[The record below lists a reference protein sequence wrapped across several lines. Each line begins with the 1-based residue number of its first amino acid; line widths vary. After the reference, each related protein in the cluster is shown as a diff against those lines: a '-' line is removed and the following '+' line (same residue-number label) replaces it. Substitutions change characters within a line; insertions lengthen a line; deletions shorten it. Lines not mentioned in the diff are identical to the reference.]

1 MLLRLPIEWPPREEH
16 SIQLQPS
23 VQETLNSTMSD
34 LSMIEF
40 RAIAGRISAHVNS
53 IERSTLEQGLVCA
66 VQCDRLGAS
75 FRLEGLWV
83 HPGLHARL
91 GSSSFAKAV

>member
-1 MLLRLPIEWPPREEH
+1 
-16 SIQLQPS
+16 
-23 VQETLNSTMSD
+23 
-34 LSMIEF
+34 MIEF

-53 IERSTLEQGLVCA
+53 IERSTLEHGLVCA
-66 VQCDRLGAS
+66 VECDRLGAR

-91 GSSSFAKAV
+91 GSSSTAKAV